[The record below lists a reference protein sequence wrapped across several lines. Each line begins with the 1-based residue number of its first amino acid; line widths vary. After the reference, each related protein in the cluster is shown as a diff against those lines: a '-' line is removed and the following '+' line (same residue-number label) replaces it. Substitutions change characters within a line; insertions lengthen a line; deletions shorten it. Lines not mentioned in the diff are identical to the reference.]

1 MIKATLAF
9 YCAVI
14 FLFFYNCCTQ
24 LDDEFAT
31 GTIETMVDNLRAIRK
46 QEAIQSHYRQ
56 VMANQSL
63 HRE

>member
-1 MIKATLAF
+1 MIRSTLAF
-9 YCAVI
+9 YCAVL

-31 GTIETMVDNLRAIRK
+31 GTVEWMVDNMRAIRK

-56 VMANQSL
+56 VVGDERGNL
-63 HRE
+63 